1 MSMLNEAN
9 LPGVGRKLWLEASDG
24 GRISII
30 AYNSGECEIY
40 LTPKGEEFPTS
51 AVRLAPEEA
60 EALGSAFPS
69 GGGMEKDAQMPQ
81 TTCVVVPADSS
92 VLGSDAASLKRGAA
106 FAVAVTTVSGDNVKS
121 PGGHTLQAADI
132 LYLMGPDEDREAL
145 VRTIQSHDP

>member
-1 MSMLNEAN
+1 MSAINEAN
-9 LPGVGRKLWLEASDG
+9 LPGVGRKLWLQTTDG

-51 AVRLAPEEA
+51 AVRLTPEET
-60 EALGSAFPS
+60 ETLGSAFPS
-69 GGGMEKDAQMPQ
+69 GKAVEKDARMPQ
-81 TTCVVVPADSS
+81 TTCVVVPADSP

-121 PGGHTLQAADI
+121 PGGHTLQVADI
-132 LYLMGPDEDREAL
+132 LYLMGPDKDREAL
-145 VRTIQSHDP
+145 ARTIQSHD

>member
-1 MSMLNEAN
+1 MSAINEAD

-30 AYNSGECEIY
+30 AYNSGEYEIY

-69 GGGMEKDAQMPQ
+69 GKGMGEDAQVPQ
-81 TTCVVVPADSS
+81 ATCVVVPAGSP
-92 VLGSDAASLKRGAA
+92 VLGADAASLKRGAA
-106 FAVAVTTVSGDNVKS
+106 FVAAVTTVSEDSIES
-121 PGGHTLQAADI
+121 PGGHVLQTADI
-132 LYLMGPDEDREAL
+132 LYLMGPDKDREAL
-145 VRTIQSHDP
+145 VQTIRRHV